1 MRPDFKKGPKKEI
14 VIDLGNVQYCYGY
27 YNLLIKKLELPII
40 TAPTEDG
47 MSDFLRE
54 PWLEDRNVRF
64 INYSKTSK
72 DIKDSLPIT
81 LKMFERVKEFQKN
94 CGCEFTWSV
103 ED

>member
-14 VIDLGNVQYCYGY
+14 VIDLSLEQYAYGY
-27 YNLLIKKLELPII
+27 YKLLIEKLELPSN
-40 TAPTEDG
+40 TG
-47 MSDFLRE
+47 MSVDAISDFLRE

-64 INYSKTSK
+64 INYSKASN
-72 DIKDSLPIT
+72 DIKYFIPRT
-81 LKMFERVKEFQKN
+81 LKMFEDVKAFQKN